1 MSEQRI
7 RELSSQ
13 LVEKQLEQA
22 YNHKNK
28 SEIIQ
33 AVRLDQEIINLKREI
48 NNELDVIRGIKKMK
62 VEYSE

>member
-22 YNHKNK
+22 HNHKNK

-48 NNELDVIRGIKKMK
+48 NNELDVIRGIKKIK
-62 VEYSE
+62 VEYLE

>member
-22 YNHKNK
+22 HNHKNK
-28 SEIIQ
+28 SEVIQ